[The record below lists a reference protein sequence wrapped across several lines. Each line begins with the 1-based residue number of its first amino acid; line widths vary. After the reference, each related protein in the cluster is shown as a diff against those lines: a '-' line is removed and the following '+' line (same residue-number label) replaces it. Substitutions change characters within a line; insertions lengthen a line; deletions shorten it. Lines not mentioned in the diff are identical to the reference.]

1 MNPEVFG
8 WQHLTYIAIFVVL
21 AVVSLV
27 LIKKFVK
34 DEKVLTIIIKSVAGA
49 LFLAILWNRIS
60 IAIKNSNALYLI
72 PDTFCGLSS
81 TLLSLSVLIGKR
93 NCGFL
98 HFISYLGGVGG
109 LITIIYP
116 DFLSQNPSFFYSPT
130 ISGLLHHTI
139 MFYLVI
145 LMLLTKWFVPTL
157 KKWAWLPLGLCCVM
171 TYGLF
176 LMSALGFGGAMNITK
191 PLLEGTIFSWWFT
204 GILLIA
210 LSTLIMCA
218 FDYFNIWRKNKK
230 LKPSNE
236 NNIEQNNNENP
247 KTETEAK

>member
-81 TLLSLSVLIGKR
+81 T
-93 NCGFL
+93 
-98 HFISYLGGVGG
+98 ISYLGGVGG
-109 LITIIYP
+109 LISIIYP

-176 LMSALGFGGAMNITK
+176 LMSALGFSGAMNITY
-191 PLLEGTIFSWWFT
+191 PLLKGTIFSWWFT

>member
-60 IAIKNSNALYLI
+60 IAIKNSNALNLI

-116 DFLSQNPSFFYSPT
+116 DFLGQNPSFFYSAT

-139 MFYLVI
+139 MFYLVV

-157 KKWAWLPLGLCCVM
+157 KKWAWLPLGLTCVM

-176 LMSALGFGGAMNITK
+176 LMSALGFDGAMNITK

-204 GILLIA
+204 GILLLA

-247 KTETEAK
+247 KTETKAK